1 MLLQLLMSALQW
13 GQAGCFVAMTLSAH
27 QLHRT
32 QCPQGWKATDR
43 VNCLHCTHMVERRCR
58 RACIA
63 VGRGG
68 GGMGLHCFPFIF
80 DYLTLIGML

>member
-32 QCPQGWKATDR
+32 QCPQGWKATER

-58 RACIA
+58 RACI
-63 VGRGG
+63 GRGG
-68 GGMGLHCFPFIF
+68 MELHCFPFIV